1 MSENLRLYTT
11 ILFGFEHVLRSVPAD
26 AWENQSPCEEWTTRQ
41 VAGHAMGVVSNVA
54 ARGGVG
60 AVVDV
65 FGDVATIAGDD
76 PVESFRQIRDRYLT
90 ATDRPGAL
98 QTPIKSSLG
107 EMTLDDYLG
116 LMCADTLV
124 HTWDIARAA
133 GVDDTLDPGAVR
145 LVYAGYVAWDQ
156 ETMRQPGRYGA
167 AVELGGADSTLSE
180 QDRLIAFTGRDPSR

>member
-1 MSENLRLYTT
+1 
-11 ILFGFEHVLRSVPAD
+11 
-26 AWENQSPCEEWTTRQ
+26 
-41 VAGHAMGVVSNVA
+41 
-54 ARGGVG
+54 VG
-60 AVVDV
+60 AVVDP
-65 FGDVATIAGDD
+65 FGDVATIAGAD

-90 ATDRPGAL
+90 ATDRRGAL

-107 EMTLDDYLG
+107 EMTLDAYVG

-133 GVDDTLDPGAVR
+133 GVDDTLDPDAVR
-145 LVYAGYVAWDQ
+145 LVYAAYVARDQ

-167 AVELGGADSTLSE
+167 AVDFGGDSSRSE

>member
-1 MSENLRLYTT
+1 MSEKLRLYTT

-26 AWENQSPCEEWTTRQ
+26 AWENQSPCEEWTARH
-41 VAGHAMGVVSNVA
+41 VAGHAMGVVNNVA

-60 AVVDV
+60 VLVDA
-65 FGDVATIAGDD
+65 FGDVASIAGAD

-90 ATDRPGAL
+90 ATDRRGAL
-98 QTPIKSSLG
+98 RTPVKSRLG

-116 LMCADTLV
+116 LMAADTLV

-133 GVDDTLDPGAVR
+133 GLDDTLDPGAVR
-145 LVYAGYVAWDQ
+145 LVYAGYLAWDQ
-156 ETMRQPGRYGA
+156 ETMRQPDLYGA
-167 AVELGGADSTLSE
+167 ALEIGGPDSSVSE